1 MLRIFGLVA
10 MARAADV
17 VFAPNLDE
25 YYGTTVDVK
34 CSIDRGME
42 VRYCFDYTLARIL
55 SAVIVRTRHPVIIS
69 LSSGSI

>member
-10 MARAADV
+10 LARAADV

-42 VRYCFDYTLARIL
+42 VRFSFDYTSAQIL
-55 SAVIVRTRHPVIIS
+55 SAVIAGTRHPVIIS
-69 LSSGSI
+69 LSFGSS

>member
-1 MLRIFGLVA
+1 MLRILSLLAISAHG
-10 MARAADV
+10 ADV

-42 VRYCFDYTLARIL
+42 VNIFCTY
-55 SAVIVRTRHPVIIS
+55 
-69 LSSGSI
+69 

>member
-1 MLRIFGLVA
+1 MKLSLLSLLA
-10 MARAADV
+10 TTQAADV

-42 VRYCFDYTLARIL
+42 VE
-55 SAVIVRTRHPVIIS
+55 
-69 LSSGSI
+69 